1 MTRLRGLADVDH
13 EFKSLRLS
21 ALTNAIQIAP
31 FVNETTIGPDCIQSN
46 NKTPPDNQTTNKSNG
61 KYSPGSED
69 ERKSKTPEQTKD
81 KRITP
86 NAKISYK
93 KITQS
98 ATVPYEKLLHECEL
112 KRRETA
118 DLMFNNMLSKMVA
131 KRAEMMTKF
140 WHQQELEY
148 EKRSQE
154 RRNREIEILQEWA
167 IGDHMAKLEQEKL
180 DVENKAHSE
189 RMRILLEKQL
199 ESTKLFENLNNYHT
213 QMCSLYEEITNIST
227 SDNAIFSKLLQK
239 FEPSLSSIFSS
250 MNLITER
257 CKSGVITHQEVEKA
271 AFLTSKMGDL
281 KTHAIAEFQNA
292 TKASEEALK
301 KSVQESKTKL
311 TEELPPASK
320 AVSAPVQ
327 NDNQSGSQVKTPTK
341 VKYCSDKSL
350 NQFIEFRQ
358 FLTSYEASYKELLE
372 DDSLK
377 KFRFDLQKAVNTPV
391 NAISSVSGGHLKDK
405 FDKLLKLLSGDRVQV
420 GDVYVS
426 CALHPQGI
434 PYCTDL
440 LAKKLVRQGEHLVS
454 SSPDAAYPIASV
466 IIALWARFPDLGK
479 LILAHLQQDCPYLI
493 PMMMPQCQGQS
504 DEEFYKARGYR
515 YNDDGT
521 IEKQDKFL
529 KRMSGIFRLCAAIW
543 VTKMPN
549 SVNATHPHGL
559 AHAWRWM
566 AAFINLDPEADIS
579 ATLLFDF
586 LTVCGSDFF
595 KHYRKQFVK
604 VLNHLI
610 TDFRARIDKIDEGG
624 PKTRLEVFLQNVVK
638 DGHISPPSG
647 ILPERLW

>member
-1 MTRLRGLADVDH
+1 MTRMRGLVDVDH

-31 FVNETTIGPDCIQSN
+31 FINEATIGPDCFQSFN
-46 NKTPPDNQTTNKSNG
+46 NASPDNQSINKSNG

-69 ERKSKTPEQTKD
+69 KRKSKTPEQTKD
-81 KRITP
+81 NRTTP
-86 NAKISYK
+86 NANISYE
-93 KITQS
+93 KIKQS

-112 KRRETA
+112 KRREAA
-118 DLMFNNMLSKMVA
+118 DVMLNHMLSKMVA

-154 RRNREIEILQEWA
+154 RRNREVEILQEWA
-167 IGDHMAKLEQEKL
+167 LGDRMAKLEQEKL
-180 DVENKAHSE
+180 DVENKAQSE

-213 QMCSLYEEITNIST
+213 QMCTFYEEITNIST
-227 SDNAIFSKLLQK
+227 SNNAIFSKLLQK
-239 FEPSLSSIFSS
+239 FEPSLSSILSS

-257 CKSGVITHQEVEKA
+257 CKSGVITPEEVEKA
-271 AFLTSKMGDL
+271 AILTSKMRDL
-281 KTHAIAEFQNA
+281 KTQAFVEFENA
-292 TKASEEALK
+292 TKASEEATR
-301 KSVQESKTKL
+301 QSKAKQQ
-311 TEELPPASK
+311 EELTPT
-320 AVSAPVQ
+320 VETINAPVH
-327 NDNQSGSQVKTPTK
+327 NNHNVPKSETLVKTPAK
-341 VKYCSDKSL
+341 VKYCSNKSL
-350 NQFIEFRQ
+350 NLFVEFRQ
-358 FLTSYEASYKELLE
+358 FLTAYEASYKELLQ

-405 FDKLLKLLSGDRVQV
+405 YDKLLKLLSGDRVRV
-420 GDVYVS
+420 GDIYVS

-440 LAKKLVRQGEHLVS
+440 LAKKLVQQGEHLVS

-479 LILAHLQQDCPYLI
+479 LILAHLQQDCPYLV
-493 PMMMPQCQGQS
+493 PMMMPQCQGLS
-504 DEEFYKARGYR
+504 DENFYKTRGYR
-515 YNDDGT
+515 YNEDGT

-549 SVNATHPHGL
+549 SVNCAHPHGL

-586 LTVCGSDFF
+586 LTVCGSEFF
-595 KHYRKQFVK
+595 KHYRGQFVK

-610 TDFRARIDKIDEGG
+610 TDFRARVDKIDEGG

>member
-1 MTRLRGLADVDH
+1 MTRMRGLVDVDH

-31 FVNETTIGPDCIQSN
+31 FVNETTIGPDCFQSN
-46 NKTPPDNQTTNKSNG
+46 NETSPDNQATIKSNESKDKG
-61 KYSPGSED
+61 
-69 ERKSKTPEQTKD
+69 KSKSPEQTKD
-81 KRITP
+81 KRTTP
-86 NAKISYK
+86 N
-93 KITQS
+93 

-118 DLMFNNMLSKMVA
+118 ELIFNNMLGKMVA

-154 RRNREIEILQEWA
+154 RRNREIEILREWA
-167 IGDHMAKLEQEKL
+167 IGDLLAKQEQEKL

-189 RMRILLEKQL
+189 RMKILLEKQL

-213 QMCSLYEEITNIST
+213 QICTFYEEITNIST

-239 FEPSLSSIFSS
+239 FEPSLSSILSS

-257 CKSGVITHQEVEKA
+257 CKSGVITPEEVEKA
-271 AFLTSKMGDL
+271 AFLTSKMRDL
-281 KTHAIAEFQNA
+281 KMHAFAEFENA
-292 TKASEEALK
+292 TKASEEALNK
-301 KSVQESKTKL
+301 IA
-311 TEELPPASK
+311 EERKAKQKEVLPPKVEST
-320 AVSAPVQ
+320 SAPVLDVPKQ
-327 NDNQSGSQVKTPTK
+327 EPLVKTLAK

-350 NQFIEFRQ
+350 NQFVEFRQ
-358 FLTSYEASYKELLE
+358 FLTTYEASYKALLE

-405 FDKLLKLLSGDRVQV
+405 YDKLLKLLSGDRVRV
-420 GDVYVS
+420 GDIYVS

-479 LILAHLQQDCPYLI
+479 LILAHLQQDCPYLV
-493 PMMMPQCQGQS
+493 PMMMPQCRGQS

-515 YNDDGT
+515 YNEDGS

-529 KRMSGIFRLCAAIW
+529 KRMSGMFRLCAAIW
-543 VTKMPN
+543 ITKMPN
-549 SVNATHPHGL
+549 SVNCAHPHGL

-595 KHYRKQFVK
+595 KHYRGQFVK

-610 TDFRARIDKIDEGG
+610 TDFRTRIDKIDEGG

-638 DGHISPPSG
+638 DGRISPPSG
-647 ILPERLW
+647 ILPERMW